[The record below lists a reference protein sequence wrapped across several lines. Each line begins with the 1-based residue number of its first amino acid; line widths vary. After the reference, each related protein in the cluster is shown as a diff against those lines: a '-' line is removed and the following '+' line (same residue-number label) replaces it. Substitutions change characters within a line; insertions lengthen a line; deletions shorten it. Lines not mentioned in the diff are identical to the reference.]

1 MTVFLE
7 LNKHIVM
14 EKHFFSLRPDLV
26 TKISSKGNTSKH
38 RKKKKKK
45 RKKITRK
52 KKKIRDLENKSRRH
66 N

>member
-45 RKKITRK
+45 KENYQEK
-52 KKKIRDLENKSRRH
+52 KKDKRFGK
-66 N
+66 

>member
-45 RKKITRK
+45 KLPGK
-52 KKKIRDLENKSRRH
+52 KKR
-66 N
+66 